1 MATTTVF
8 RVEKKSNY
16 TIISNLHLQ
25 DKALSLKAKG
35 MLTLMLSLPED
46 WDMTLKGLVALS
58 NDGID
63 SVRSTI
69 KELEEHG
76 YLSRSRG
83 RNARG
88 QMLCTEYTIHEKS
101 TLTENTENNAENNQV
116 GKSDVDVSRDQVGKS
131 DVDVSRDQVGKSD
144 VDISRDQVGKSDV
157 DISRDQVG
165 FPKIGKPIYG
175 NSDTIKDL
183 KNKKTEYTKD
193 SYPSSYQ
200 GKVTDED
207 AMDEHKAQQLL
218 SERRRYEEIIK
229 ENIDYDIYSESEDE
243 DFLDFL
249 NLSVQVMV
257 DAVTSTAPTIR
268 IKKQDIPQAVVKSQ
282 LLKVTSEQIEYVY
295 SSTQTSKTK
304 IVNMQNYILT
314 ALYNSLFGANLYYSQ
329 WVKHDQ
335 ATASGK

>member
-131 DVDVSRDQVGKSD
+131 DVD
-144 VDISRDQVGKSDV
+144 
-157 DISRDQVG
+157 ISRDQVG

-218 SERRRYEEIIK
+218 SERRRYEETIK
-229 ENIDYDIYSESEDE
+229 DNIDYDIFSESDDK
-243 DFLDFL
+243 DFRDFV

-268 IKKQDIPQAVVKSQ
+268 IKKQDIPQSVVRSQ

>member
-144 VDISRDQVGKSDV
+144 VE
-157 DISRDQVG
+157 ISRDQVG

-175 NSDTIKDL
+175 KSDTIKDL

-218 SERRRYEEIIK
+218 SERRWYEETIK
-229 ENIDYDIYSESEDE
+229 DNIDYDIFSESDDK
-243 DFLDFL
+243 DFRDFV

-268 IKKQDIPQAVVKSQ
+268 IKKQDIPQSVVRSQ

>member
-131 DVDVSRDQVGKSD
+131 DVE
-144 VDISRDQVGKSDV
+144 
-157 DISRDQVG
+157 ISRDQVG

-175 NSDTIKDL
+175 KSDTIKDL

-218 SERRRYEEIIK
+218 SERRWYEETIK
-229 ENIDYDIYSESEDE
+229 DNIDYDIFSESDDK
-243 DFLDFL
+243 DFRDFV

-268 IKKQDIPQAVVKSQ
+268 IKKQDIPQSVVRSQ

>member
-58 NDGID
+58 NDGTD

-101 TLTENTENNAENNQV
+101 TLTENTEHNAENNQV

-131 DVDVSRDQVGKSD
+131 DVDVSC
-144 VDISRDQVGKSDV
+144 
-157 DISRDQVG
+157 DQVG
-165 FPKIGKPIYG
+165 FSKIGKPIYG
-175 NSDTIKDL
+175 KSDTIKDL

-200 GKVTDED
+200 SKVTDED

-218 SERRRYEEIIK
+218 SERRRYEETIK
-229 ENIDYDIYSESEDE
+229 DNIDYDIFSESDDK
-243 DFLDFL
+243 DFRDFV

-268 IKKQDIPQAVVKSQ
+268 IKKQDIPQSVVKSQ

-335 ATASGK
+335 VTASGK

>member
-116 GKSDVDVSRDQVGKS
+116 GKADVDV
-131 DVDVSRDQVGKSD
+131 
-144 VDISRDQVGKSDV
+144 SRDQVGKSDV

-268 IKKQDIPQAVVKSQ
+268 IKKQDIPQTVVKSQ

-295 SSTQTSKTK
+295 SSIQTSKAK
-304 IVNMQNYILT
+304 ISIMHNYILT
-314 ALYNSLFGANLYYSQ
+314 ALYNSLFGENLYYSQ

>member
-131 DVDVSRDQVGKSD
+131 DVDVSC
-144 VDISRDQVGKSDV
+144 
-157 DISRDQVG
+157 DQVG
-165 FPKIGKPIYG
+165 FSKIGKPIYG

>member
-144 VDISRDQVGKSDV
+144 VDISRDQVG
-157 DISRDQVG
+157 

-218 SERRRYEEIIK
+218 SERRRYEETIK
-229 ENIDYDIYSESEDE
+229 DNIDYDIFSESDDK
-243 DFLDFL
+243 DFRDFV

-335 ATASGK
+335 VTASGK

>member
-131 DVDVSRDQVGKSD
+131 DVE
-144 VDISRDQVGKSDV
+144 
-157 DISRDQVG
+157 ISRDQVG

-175 NSDTIKDL
+175 KSDTIKDL

-218 SERRRYEEIIK
+218 SERRRYEETIK
-229 ENIDYDIYSESEDE
+229 DNIDYDIFSESDDK
-243 DFLDFL
+243 DFRDFV

-268 IKKQDIPQAVVKSQ
+268 IKKQDIPQSVVKSQ

>member
-101 TLTENTENNAENNQV
+101 TLTANTENNAENNQV

-131 DVDVSRDQVGKSD
+131 DVDVSC
-144 VDISRDQVGKSDV
+144 
-157 DISRDQVG
+157 DQVG
-165 FPKIGKPIYG
+165 FSQIGKPIYG
-175 NSDTIKDL
+175 KSDTIKDL

>member
-116 GKSDVDVSRDQVGKS
+116 GKSDVDVSHDQVGKS
-131 DVDVSRDQVGKSD
+131 DVDV
-144 VDISRDQVGKSDV
+144 SRDQVGKSDV

-229 ENIDYDIYSESEDE
+229 DNIDYDIFSESDDK
-243 DFLDFL
+243 DFRDFV

-268 IKKQDIPQAVVKSQ
+268 IKKQDIPQSVVKSQ

>member
-144 VDISRDQVGKSDV
+144 VDISRDQVG
-157 DISRDQVG
+157 

-229 ENIDYDIYSESEDE
+229 DNIDYDIFSESDDK
-243 DFLDFL
+243 DFRDFV

-268 IKKQDIPQAVVKSQ
+268 IKKQDIPQSVVKSQ

>member
-88 QMLCTEYTIHEKS
+88 LMLCTEYTIHEKS

-144 VDISRDQVGKSDV
+144 VDV
-157 DISRDQVG
+157 SRDQVG

-218 SERRRYEEIIK
+218 SERRRYEETIK
-229 ENIDYDIYSESEDE
+229 DNIDYDIFSESDDK
-243 DFLDFL
+243 DFRDFV

-268 IKKQDIPQAVVKSQ
+268 IKKQDIPQSVVRSQ

>member
-131 DVDVSRDQVGKSD
+131 DVD
-144 VDISRDQVGKSDV
+144 
-157 DISRDQVG
+157 ISRDQVG

-218 SERRRYEEIIK
+218 SERRRYEETIK
-229 ENIDYDIYSESEDE
+229 DNIDYDIFSESDDK
-243 DFLDFL
+243 DFRDFV

-268 IKKQDIPQAVVKSQ
+268 IKKQDIPQSVVKSQ

>member
-144 VDISRDQVGKSDV
+144 VE
-157 DISRDQVG
+157 ISRDQVG

-175 NSDTIKDL
+175 KSDTIKDL

-218 SERRRYEEIIK
+218 SERRWYEETIK
-229 ENIDYDIYSESEDE
+229 DNIDYDIFSESDDK
-243 DFLDFL
+243 DFRDFV

>member
-144 VDISRDQVGKSDV
+144 VE
-157 DISRDQVG
+157 ISRDQVG

-175 NSDTIKDL
+175 KSDTIKDL

-218 SERRRYEEIIK
+218 SERRRYEETIK
-229 ENIDYDIYSESEDE
+229 DNIDYDIFSESDDK
-243 DFLDFL
+243 DFRDFV

>member
-131 DVDVSRDQVGKSD
+131 DVD
-144 VDISRDQVGKSDV
+144 
-157 DISRDQVG
+157 ISRDQVG
-165 FPKIGKPIYG
+165 FPEIGKPIYG

-200 GKVTDED
+200 SKVTDED

-218 SERRRYEEIIK
+218 SERRRYEETIK
-229 ENIDYDIYSESEDE
+229 DNIDYDIFSESDDK
-243 DFLDFL
+243 DFRDFV

-268 IKKQDIPQAVVKSQ
+268 IKKQDIPQSVVKSQ

>member
-131 DVDVSRDQVGKSD
+131 DVD
-144 VDISRDQVGKSDV
+144 
-157 DISRDQVG
+157 ISRDQVG

-229 ENIDYDIYSESEDE
+229 DNIDYDIFSESDDK
-243 DFLDFL
+243 DFRDFV

-268 IKKQDIPQAVVKSQ
+268 IKKQDIPQSVVKSQ

>member
-144 VDISRDQVGKSDV
+144 VDISRDQVG
-157 DISRDQVG
+157 

-175 NSDTIKDL
+175 KSDTIKDL

-218 SERRRYEEIIK
+218 SERRRYEETIK
-229 ENIDYDIYSESEDE
+229 DNIDYDIFSESDDK
-243 DFLDFL
+243 DFRDFV

>member
-1 MATTTVF
+1 MATTTVS

-101 TLTENTENNAENNQV
+101 TLTENTEHNAENNQV
-116 GKSDVDVSRDQVGKS
+116 GKSDVDISRDQVGKPDVDVSRDQVGKS
-131 DVDVSRDQVGKSD
+131 DVDVSC
-144 VDISRDQVGKSDV
+144 
-157 DISRDQVG
+157 DQVG
-165 FPKIGKPIYG
+165 FSKIGKPIYG
-175 NSDTIKDL
+175 KSDTIKDL

-200 GKVTDED
+200 SKVTDED

-218 SERRRYEEIIK
+218 SDRRRYEETIK
-229 ENIDYDIYSESEDE
+229 DNIDYDIFSESDDK
-243 DFLDFL
+243 DFRDFV

-268 IKKQDIPQAVVKSQ
+268 IKKQDIPQSVVKSQ

-335 ATASGK
+335 VTASGK

>member
-1 MATTTVF
+1 M
-8 RVEKKSNY
+8 
-16 TIISNLHLQ
+16 
-25 DKALSLKAKG
+25 
-35 MLTLMLSLPED
+35 
-46 WDMTLKGLVALS
+46 
-58 NDGID
+58 
-63 SVRSTI
+63 
-69 KELEEHG
+69 
-76 YLSRSRG
+76 
-83 RNARG
+83 
-88 QMLCTEYTIHEKS
+88 
-101 TLTENTENNAENNQV
+101 
-116 GKSDVDVSRDQVGKS
+116 
-131 DVDVSRDQVGKSD
+131 
-144 VDISRDQVGKSDV
+144 

-229 ENIDYDIYSESEDE
+229 DNIDYDIFSESDDK
-243 DFLDFL
+243 DFRDFV

-268 IKKQDIPQAVVKSQ
+268 IKKQDIPQSVVKSQ

>member
-131 DVDVSRDQVGKSD
+131 DVD
-144 VDISRDQVGKSDV
+144 
-157 DISRDQVG
+157 ISRDQVG
-165 FPKIGKPIYG
+165 FPEIGKPIYG

-200 GKVTDED
+200 SKVTDED

-218 SERRRYEEIIK
+218 SERRRYEETIK
-229 ENIDYDIYSESEDE
+229 DNIDYDIFSESDDK
-243 DFLDFL
+243 DFRDFV

-268 IKKQDIPQAVVKSQ
+268 IKKQDIPQSVVKSQ

-335 ATASGK
+335 ATTSGK

>member
-131 DVDVSRDQVGKSD
+131 DVE
-144 VDISRDQVGKSDV
+144 
-157 DISRDQVG
+157 ISRDQVG

-175 NSDTIKDL
+175 KSDTIKDL

-218 SERRRYEEIIK
+218 SERRRYEETIK
-229 ENIDYDIYSESEDE
+229 DNIDYDIFSESDDK
-243 DFLDFL
+243 DFRDFV

>member
-144 VDISRDQVGKSDV
+144 VDISRDQVG
-157 DISRDQVG
+157 

-218 SERRRYEEIIK
+218 SERRRYEETIK
-229 ENIDYDIYSESEDE
+229 DNIDYDIFSESDDK
-243 DFLDFL
+243 DFRDFV

-268 IKKQDIPQAVVKSQ
+268 IKKQDIPQSVVRSQ

>member
-144 VDISRDQVGKSDV
+144 VDISRDQVG
-157 DISRDQVG
+157 
-165 FPKIGKPIYG
+165 FPEIGKPIYG

-200 GKVTDED
+200 SKVTDED

-218 SERRRYEEIIK
+218 SERRRYEETIK
-229 ENIDYDIYSESEDE
+229 DNIDYDIFSESDDK
-243 DFLDFL
+243 DFRDFV

-268 IKKQDIPQAVVKSQ
+268 IKKQDIPQSVVKSQ

-335 ATASGK
+335 ATTSGK

>member
-144 VDISRDQVGKSDV
+144 VE
-157 DISRDQVG
+157 ISRDQVG

-175 NSDTIKDL
+175 KSDTIKDL

-218 SERRRYEEIIK
+218 SERRRYEETIK
-229 ENIDYDIYSESEDE
+229 DNIDYDIFSESDDK
-243 DFLDFL
+243 DFRDFV

-268 IKKQDIPQAVVKSQ
+268 IKKQDIPQSVVKSQ